1 MKKLPLRGNDKQQKG
16 QVEKERKHVL
26 DRCKGV
32 SLSETEKW
40 TVHPCLLTRVG
51 RSPLILLITAN
62 GK

>member
-16 QVEKERKHVL
+16 QVEKESEHVL

-32 SLSETEKW
+32 SETEKC